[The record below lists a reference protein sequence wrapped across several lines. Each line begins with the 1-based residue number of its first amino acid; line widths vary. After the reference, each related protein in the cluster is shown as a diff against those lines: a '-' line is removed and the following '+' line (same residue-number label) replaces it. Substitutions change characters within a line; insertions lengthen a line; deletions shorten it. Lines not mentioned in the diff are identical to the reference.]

1 MSERLVESGSRFQ
14 PSDSG
19 LVTLQEMG
27 ADRRERL
34 RAGWASAAVGTI
46 VFSAKLAAWLVTGS
60 TAVFADAME
69 SVVNVVAAAL
79 LLVSLYVASRPADE
93 SHPYGHGKI
102 EYFSAGI
109 EGALIAVA
117 AVLIGVES
125 VRALISG
132 ATLQRVGLGLGL
144 VVAASVANALLGF
157 YLLRTGRRTRSA
169 ALVADAK
176 HVLADVWTSAG
187 VIVGMAAVW
196 ATGWARLDPLVALAV
211 AAHVLREGWS
221 LTKDAAAGLMDA
233 ADEDLL
239 ERLAQSLCKDREPG
253 WIDVHG
259 LRAWRSGADVH
270 ADLHL
275 VVPRFYDADQLHGIH
290 DAVERALGEDVLAG
304 DVVVHFDPCRP
315 PYCKGCVMEDCPVR
329 SSAFESRLPLDRR
342 QAVRDDAAAELL
354 LD

>member
-1 MSERLVESGSRFQ
+1 
-14 PSDSG
+14 
-19 LVTLQEMG
+19 MG

-34 RAGWASAAVGTI
+34 RAGWAAAAVGAA
-46 VFSAKLAAWLVTGS
+46 VFATKLSAWVVTGS

-79 LLVSLYVASRPADE
+79 LLVSLYVAARPADE
-93 SHPYGHGKI
+93 GHPYGHGKI

-125 VRALISG
+125 GRALISG
-132 ATLQRVGLGLGL
+132 APLQRLGLGL
-144 VVAASVANALLGF
+144 ELVIAASVANALLAF
-157 YLLRTGRRTRSA
+157 YLLRTGKRTRSA
-169 ALVADAK
+169 ALVADGK

-187 VIVGMAAVW
+187 VIIGMAAVW

-211 AAHVLREGWS
+211 AAHVLREGW
-221 LTKDAAAGLMDA
+221 LLVKDAAEGLMDA
-233 ADEDLL
+233 ADNDLL
-239 ERLAQSLCKDREPG
+239 DRLAGALLEEREPG

-275 VVPRFYDADQLHGIH
+275 VVPRFYDADRLHGIH
-290 DAVERALGEDVLAG
+290 DAVELALENDVRAGE
-304 DVVVHFDPCRP
+304 VVVHFDPCRP
-315 PYCKGCVMEDCPVR
+315 LYCEGCVMEDCPMR
-329 SSAFESRLPLDRR
+329 SSPLGSRLPLDRQ
-342 QAVRDDAAAELL
+342 QAVREDAVVELL
-354 LD
+354 YDGGS